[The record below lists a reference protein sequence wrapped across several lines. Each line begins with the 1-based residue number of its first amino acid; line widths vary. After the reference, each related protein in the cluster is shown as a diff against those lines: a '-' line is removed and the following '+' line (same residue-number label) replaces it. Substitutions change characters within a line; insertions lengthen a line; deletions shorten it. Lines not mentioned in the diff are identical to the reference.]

1 MRKGTGSCSRQRDP
15 QEEAEMRKHG
25 RGWHACYRGTCAEMK
40 PGRWDRARSCQA
52 VHTLEGGLGL
62 GADRD

>member
-1 MRKGTGSCSRQRDP
+1 MGSCSRQRDP
-15 QEEAEMRKHG
+15 QEEQRCGSTGGGGTPGNGAHVLEMARKVG
-25 RGWHACYRGTCAEMK
+25 Q
-40 PGRWDRARSCQA
+40 ARSCQA